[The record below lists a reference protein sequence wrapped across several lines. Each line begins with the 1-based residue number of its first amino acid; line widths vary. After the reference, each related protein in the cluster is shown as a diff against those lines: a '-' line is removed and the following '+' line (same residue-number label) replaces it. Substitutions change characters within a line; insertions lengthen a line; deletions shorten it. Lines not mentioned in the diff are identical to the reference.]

1 LAEKK
6 CFGKNIFT
14 RKEEKVEVM
23 EPDLINECSE
33 LFDKIAEEIESR
45 QRCLD

>member
-1 LAEKK
+1 
-6 CFGKNIFT
+6 
-14 RKEEKVEVM
+14 M

-45 QRCLD
+45 QRCLDQAKDWKKEKVWKKKL